1 MIKKED
7 GTFIFKAANE
17 DFPQKHKA
25 PILNIGI
32 AETGTQFPKELNSY
46 LVGLLVELILT
57 SFIIGLLQESSS

>member
-7 GTFIFKAANE
+7 GTFGFKAANE

-32 AETGTQFPKELNSY
+32 AETGTRIQKVTNSP
-46 LVGLLVELILT
+46 LLA
-57 SFIIGLLQESSS
+57 